1 MTNLY
6 GIVLLI
12 FASLIWGSAYPSM
25 EYSFNL
31 GVGVFS
37 LLTIRFLVGGVILSI
52 IYFKELKKLNKEEMK
67 ICFCSSVFVFIMF
80 FTMSYGLLYIS
91 SARGAALFSSYLIFT
106 LIIKRILKKAQ
117 FSAMNISYSL
127 LIIIGIF
134 YINKNGFYLN
144 GFSVGDFYSILSG
157 FFFALNIVY
166 LEQNSKKMS
175 YKKLSVIQMFLC
187 GFFSLIFISVFNE
200 PSFHLTKTLT
210 LNILYLSIVVTAFG
224 YTAQNQALKFVDAEK
239 TSVIM
244 STQSIF
250 TIFISVIVFG
260 NLFTTNMII
269 GIIFIGLGIFLYSM
283 SIREKNKKLINS
295 KGKRA

>member
-25 EYSFNL
+25 EYAFNL

-37 LLTIRFLVGGVILSI
+37 LLTIRFLIGGVILSI

-175 YKKLSVIQMFLC
+175 YKKLSVVQMFVC

-200 PSFHLTKTLT
+200 PLFHLTKELT

-260 NLFTTNMII
+260 NFFTTNMII
-269 GIIFIGLGIFLYSM
+269 GIIFIGLGIFLYSIN
-283 SIREKNKKLINS
+283 IRENNKKLINS
-295 KGKRA
+295 KSKRA

>member
-1 MTNLY
+1 MNNLY
-6 GIVLLI
+6 GVVLLI

-37 LLTIRFLVGGVILSI
+37 LLTIRFFVGGVILSI
-52 IYFKELKKLNKEEMK
+52 IYFKELKKLNKEEIK
-67 ICFCSSVFVFIMF
+67 ICFWSSIFVFIMF

-106 LIIKRILKKAQ
+106 LIIKRFLKKAQ
-117 FSAMNISYSL
+117 FSAINISYSL
-127 LIIIGIF
+127 LIITGIF
-134 YINKNGFYLN
+134 YVNKNGFYLN
-144 GFSVGDFYSILSG
+144 GFSMGDFYSILSG

-166 LEQNSKKMS
+166 LEQNSNKMS

-187 GFFSLIFISVFNE
+187 GFFSLMFINIFNE
-200 PSFHLTKTLT
+200 PSFHLTKALT

-260 NLFTTNMII
+260 KILNTNMII

-283 SIREKNKKLINS
+283 SIREKNKKLANS

>member
-1 MTNLY
+1 MANLY

-12 FASLIWGSAYPSM
+12 FASLTWGSAYPSM

-37 LLTIRFLVGGVILSI
+37 LLTIRFFIGGLILSV
-52 IYFKELKKLNKEEMK
+52 IYFKELKKINKEEVK
-67 ICFCSSVFVFIMF
+67 ICFWSSIFVFIMF

-91 SARGAALFSSYLIFT
+91 AARGAALFSSYLIFT
-106 LIIKRILKKAQ
+106 LIIKRFLKKVQ
-117 FSAMNISYSL
+117 FSAINISYSF
-127 LIIIGIF
+127 LITIGIF
-134 YINKNGFYLN
+134 YVNKNGFYLN
-144 GFSVGDFYSILSG
+144 GFSIGDFYSILSG

-166 LEQNSKKMS
+166 LEQNSEKMS

-187 GFFSLIFISVFNE
+187 GLFSLIFINIFNE
-200 PSFHLTKTLT
+200 PPFPLTKALT
-210 LNILYLSIVVTAFG
+210 LNILYLSIVVTAFA

-239 TSVIM
+239 ASVIL

-260 NLFTTNMII
+260 EVLSTNMII
-269 GIIFIGLGIFLYSM
+269 GIFFIGLGIFLYSM
-283 SIREKNKKLINS
+283 STGEKNKKLAGS
-295 KGKRA
+295 KHKSS